1 MKANDIR
8 VNHVLHHQ
16 NGLWIVLKTMHTQP
30 GKGGAY
36 MQVEMKNIKDGTKLN
51 VRFRSS
57 ETVEKA
63 HIEHME
69 LPYLYTDDQNIYVM
83 DLQSYEQLSIP
94 KTLLTEEALKFLG
107 DGIKLSVQIYE
118 GVPVTAFLPE
128 KLEVEVDECEPTVKG
143 QTASSSYKP
152 AILKNGVKI
161 LVPQFIKKG
170 EKIIIRTE
178 NMEYVEK
185 VQ

>member
-16 NGLWIVLKTMHTQP
+16 NGLWVVLKTMHTQP

-51 VRFRSS
+51 VRFRSA

-63 HIEHME
+63 HIENVE
-69 LPYLYTDDQNIYVM
+69 LPYLYMDGQNIYVM
-83 DLQSYEQLSIP
+83 DLQSYEQIIVPSMLLSD
-94 KTLLTEEALKFLG
+94 EALKFLG
-107 DGIKLSVQIYE
+107 EGIRLSIQIYE
-118 GVPVTAFLPE
+118 GVPVTAALPE
-128 KLEVEVDECEPTVKG
+128 RLEVEIEDCEPTVRG

-170 EKIIIRTE
+170 EKIVIRTE
-178 NMEYVEK
+178 GMEYVEK